1 MDTRPPSLSGY
12 RQAQLGTS
20 EKHVLR
26 NADRMTRV
34 RNDLFDPGE
43 GLDRGCPKW
52 LEAIWYLL
60 KCLFFLSP
68 LPWPSRFKCAVL
80 RLFGA
85 RVGKGVAL
93 KPRVNVHFPWK
104 LTVGDFAWI
113 GEEVFILNFE
123 RVSIGAHCCIS
134 QRAFLC
140 SGNHDFRQPHMP
152 YRNEPITI
160 EDGAWVGA
168 QVFVAPGVTI
178 GQDAVATAGSIVVND
193 LPGGM
198 ICSGNPCRPLKQRW
212 NEAAPSRMEPQLKG
226 ET

>member
-1 MDTRPPSLSGY
+1 
-12 RQAQLGTS
+12 
-20 EKHVLR
+20 
-26 NADRMTRV
+26 MTRV
-34 RNDLFDPGE
+34 RNNLFDPGK
-43 GLDRGCPKW
+43 GLDRGRSK
-52 LEAIWYLL
+52 LVEAIWYLL
-60 KCLFFLSP
+60 KCVFFLSP

-123 RVSIGAHCCIS
+123 PVSIGAHCCIS
-134 QRAFLC
+134 QRAFIC
-140 SGNHDFRQPHMP
+140 TGNHNYRQPNMP
-152 YRNEPITI
+152 YRNEPITV

-178 GQDAVATAGSIVVND
+178 GEDAVATAGSIVVAD
-193 LPGGM
+193 LPARM
-198 ICSGNPCRPLKQRW
+198 ICAGNPCRPLKPRW
-212 NEAAPSRMEPQLKG
+212 NEVAPARMEPQLKE